1 MIAATDSAWYA
12 RIAVTGILAASR
24 RPDVIGVSPDV
35 VAAVGAFGVHGIV
48 WVTGGFGVAGLMGSL
63 LA

>member
-12 RIAVTGILAASR
+12 RIAVTAILATSR

-35 VAAVGAFGVHGIV
+35 VAVVEAFGVHGIV
-48 WVTGGFGVAGLMGSL
+48 WVTGRIGVAGLMGSL